1 MTDPLEIV
9 GADEAPVCVDGV
21 CAVPA
26 TADGATEEQEGG
38 DL

>member
-21 CAVPA
+21 CAVPP
-26 TADGATEEQEGG
+26 TTDGATEEQGSG